1 MERPYVMAIAKHPL
15 THVVV
20 ADQCMYGLLSPTPG
34 GGELPAIKPTRFL
47 TSSPEM
53 AARLSTRCSKDHQ
66 HQQLVGG
73 RAAAA
78 AFYPLKLIKAMLL
91 GMRDTADAKSKLLDQ
106 ARESR
111 DVVNAVSDSA
121 GAVPGVAGA
130 TTIPLTS
137 QVPFVKGKMR
147 DISYDDCNFRAKYG
161 RSARSCLSPSSHH

>member
-1 MERPYVMAIAKHPL
+1 MALAKHPL

-34 GGELPAIKPTRFL
+34 GGELPAMKPTRFL

-73 RAAAA
+73 QAAAA

-91 GMRDTADAKSKLLDQ
+91 GMRDKADAKSKLLDR
-106 ARESR
+106 ARGY
-111 DVVNAVSDSA
+111 V
-121 GAVPGVAGA
+121 G
-130 TTIPLTS
+130 
-137 QVPFVKGKMR
+137 
-147 DISYDDCNFRAKYG
+147 
-161 RSARSCLSPSSHH
+161 CLNQNICSLVGCQWSILLEELH